1 MAVCTNKD
9 QVIARK
15 IVRALGIESYVT
27 VTVGRQPDIPKK
39 PDPAMLTLAAEQIG
53 CAVGSIVMVGD
64 SDVDATTAQAAG
76 ARSVIV
82 RNGYFSGDYETI
94 GAEFIIEDMTCLIPL
109 MSKPG
114 DA

>member
-1 MAVCTNKD
+1 
-9 QVIARK
+9 
-15 IVRALGIESYVT
+15 
-27 VTVGRQPDIPKK
+27 
-39 PDPAMLTLAAEQIG
+39 
-53 CAVGSIVMVGD
+53 MVGD